1 MNLHPVVAERD
12 TDGLVRIYLECYCAV
27 TGVSGQAKQELWDE
41 FVEWRKLWG
50 PDLQGAPKLLLFEMV
65 YYLLTASTVPNFI
78 TMRLSDIPLSPRL
91 LATADL
97 LTNAEEGIVVR
108 EPIDTFVARLDAFTA
123 LVLLQQ
129 KVLGGVERTRNLPD
143 SIVSDVFGTRRATA
157 FLDWLDRYTIATSF
171 ETLNF
176 VRHTDTDVRGTVWI
190 GGTED
195 RDDAKRLISRF
206 TSHPLIG
213 TVRLDWTSDHLQLT
227 WFWVRQPRTQ
237 TRCDI
242 DIMSAPSATL
252 VREFQDAIPCPT
264 GGSYSSVAE
273 FLDSVVRG
281 MDILRGLSPNE
292 WIRRW
297 DRSLVLYSFEKQK
310 TCQLLVRDLVLGL
323 LSEADPY
330 PHEFLHLSI
339 PVQGDCLMLWLT
351 LATMTVPRQV
361 RMICIEAVRAEWN
374 RFVAVVC
381 HMFVSDSKFD
391 GIERLDLSVGR
402 FGSSLDSHE
411 IVALFEAAMF
421 IKQQVTA
428 AREARTALWKESVIR
443 AFVQQSTLPRQMQ
456 HPMQMKHV
464 SSRVFAYGAAARP
477 IHVQFSS

>member
-1 MNLHPVVAERD
+1 MHLHPVVAERD
-12 TDGLVRIYLECYCAV
+12 IDGLVRIYLECYCTV
-27 TGVSGQAKQELWDE
+27 TGADDQTKQELWDE

-65 YYLLTASTVPNFI
+65 YYLLTASTVPNSI
-78 TMRLSDIPLSPRL
+78 SMRLPDVPLSPRL

-97 LTNAEEGIVVR
+97 LTNAEESIVVR

-129 KVLGGVERTRNLPD
+129 KVLYSVKRTRNLPD
-143 SIVSDVFGTRRATA
+143 SIVSDIFGTRRATA

-176 VRHTDTDVRGTVWI
+176 DRHADTDVRGTVWI

-206 TSHPLIG
+206 ASHPLMG
-213 TVRLDWTSDHLQLT
+213 TVRLDWTSDHLHLT
-227 WFWVRQPRTQ
+227 WFWVRRPRTQ

-242 DIMSAPSATL
+242 EIMSAPSATL
-252 VREFQDAIPCPT
+252 VREFRDAIPSPT
-264 GGSYSSVAE
+264 DGSYSSIAE
-273 FLDSVVRG
+273 FIDVVVRG
-281 MDILRGLSPNE
+281 MDILRSLPPNE

-330 PHEFLHLSI
+330 PHETLYLSTSS
-339 PVQGDCLMLWLT
+339 QGDSLMLWLT
-351 LATMTVPRQV
+351 LATLTVSRQV
-361 RMICIEAVRAEWN
+361 RTICIETATSAVWS
-374 RFVAVVC
+374 RFVVVVC

-391 GIERLDLSVGR
+391 DIERLKLIV
-402 FGSSLDSHE
+402 GSSLDVHLL
-411 IVALFEAAMF
+411 VALFETADF

-428 AREARTALWKESVIR
+428 AREARTALWKESVVR

-456 HPMQMKHV
+456 HPMQMEHV
-464 SSRVFAYGAAARP
+464 SSRVFAYGAASRP
-477 IHVQFSS
+477 LHVEFSS